1 MTDANLARWP
11 GMDTARIRAEMHRA
25 LCAFRPGRS
34 AGRAPAPGRVF
45 IVGAGPGNPDLLT
58 LRALQLLGQADVILH
73 DRLVPQAILD
83 LARRDADRVYV
94 GKAPGA
100 HQRGQ
105 REIERLMVSEA
116 RAGRVVVRLKGGD
129 PFIFGRGGEEVQALR
144 AAGIEYEVVPGITAA
159 TACAALAGIPLTH
172 RDLAQSLTLVTG
184 HVAATGTSLSAAGV
198 DWARLAG
205 PGRTVAVYMGVKQAA
220 CIRGE
225 LLQAGLAPDFPV
237 ALVVD
242 GSREGQQ
249 VLTGTIGQLPE
260 LAAAVPVGR
269 PGLLIIGQVAALG
282 SNLCCLNEPAAVA
295 A

>member
-1 MTDANLARWP
+1 
-11 GMDTARIRAEMHRA
+11 A
-25 LCAFRPGRS
+25 LRAFRPGRA
-34 AGRAPAPGRVF
+34 AGRGPAPGRVF

-73 DRLVPQAILD
+73 DHLVPQAILD

-100 HQRGQ
+100 HHRSQ

-116 RAGRVVVRLKGGD
+116 RAGRTVVRLKGGD

-184 HVAATGTSLSAAGV
+184 HVATGAAALSAAGGSEAVAGV

-220 CIRGE
+220 RIRGE
-225 LLQAGLAPDFPV
+225 LLRAGLARDFPA

-260 LAAAVPVGR
+260 LAAAAPAGR

-282 SNLCCLNEPAAVA
+282 SNLCGLNEPAAVA